1 MISYIK
7 DIFVRENA
15 FNVRVVFCPID
26 IKGCALMQIK
36 IVIDL
41 DRSMI
46 VLVVV
51 GSMPNSCTNAR
62 DRPNV
67 FETLFQLYFFLPN
80 NNHFLRFR
88 SRSTYYKIRS
98 TLMPIEILS
107 VVKQDTKTK
116 KRTRKHKKEKRN
128 KRKKTIASKKYDSND
143 NLTFR

>member
-1 MISYIK
+1 
-7 DIFVRENA
+7 
-15 FNVRVVFCPID
+15 
-26 IKGCALMQIK
+26 MQIK

-67 FETLFQLYFFLPN
+67 FETLFELYFFLPN

-107 VVKQDTKTK
+107 VVKQDK
-116 KRTRKHKKEKRN
+116 KKPKREQEKRN